1 MEGAC
6 RSCGKCSGHINSET
20 MRRLLLENFTRC
32 NISNKVATFSL
43 FLDRKAVHSKE
54 QTDVWF
60 FTCARH
66 AWTKSHDFA
75 QKLANNSNP

>member
-43 FLDRKAVHSKE
+43 FLDRSRAS
-54 QTDVWF
+54 QGTDGRLVF
-60 FTCARH
+60 HLRAL
-66 AWTKSHDFA
+66 S
-75 QKLANNSNP
+75 LADIS